1 MKKEMNNKKKFVS
14 NVASKSTIEQNNKKL
29 ITESQKDKST
39 AEINQYKEPCQ
50 YKERIKINIHPR
62 IISFLIFVFPLV
74 VAFITLILY
83 LMQDRWSGYLP
94 TISETGTEY
103 PNNDFFAIS
112 MGIGSFSTGFGLF
125 VRAVYIHQCVTNS
138 KFIIIALYILASIS
152 SIGIV
157 GLGFFSINEDHKHHF
172 MFASSGFFSILLFEF
187 VELISQKSVS
197 LKIKKTRIIALTI
210 AVFGLILFGGIDFIL
225 SDRRIITIN
234 AFGEYIML
242 YFMMY
247 IIYTYYYE
255 LNFVNIEIVI
265 L

>member
-1 MKKEMNNKKKFVS
+1 MKKEKKNFSNNANSKKALKQNIEIKSVS
-14 NVASKSTIEQNNKKL
+14 KEKTNSLDQSTSDL
-29 ITESQKDKST
+29 
-39 AEINQYKEPCQ
+39 NQII
-50 YKERIKINIHPR
+50 KERININLHPR
-62 IISFLIFVFPLV
+62 IISFLIFIFPLV
-74 VAFITLILY
+74 VSFVALMLY

-103 PNNDFFAIS
+103 PNNDFFAIA

-125 VRAVYIHQCVTNS
+125 VRAIYIHQCVTNS
-138 KFIIIALYILASIS
+138 KFIIITLYTLASIS
-152 SIGIV
+152 SIGIF

-172 MFASSGFFSILLFEF
+172 MFASSGFVAILLFEF
-187 VELISQKSVS
+187 IEIVSQRSVS
-197 LKIKKTRIIALTI
+197 LKIKKTRIIALII

-255 LNFVNIEIVI
+255 LNFVHIEMVI

>member
-1 MKKEMNNKKKFVS
+1 MQNRKNSRNTTTPKKTLKVNDKRDSVVNGKNKQDVAHS
-14 NVASKSTIEQNNKKL
+14 NSDLYQF
-29 ITESQKDKST
+29 
-39 AEINQYKEPCQ
+39 
-50 YKERIKINIHPR
+50 KERIKINLHPR
-62 IISFLIFVFPLV
+62 IISFLIFIFPLV
-74 VAFITLILY
+74 VAFVALMLY

-125 VRAVYIHQCVTNS
+125 VRAIYIHQCVTNS
-138 KFIIIALYILASIS
+138 KFIIITLYILASIS

-172 MFASSGFFSILLFEF
+172 MFASSGFVAILLFEF
-187 VELISQKSVS
+187 VEIISQKSVS
-197 LKIKKTRIIALTI
+197 LKIKRTRIVSLII

-225 SDRRIITIN
+225 SDRRIVTIN

-255 LNFVNIEIVI
+255 LDFVHIEMVI